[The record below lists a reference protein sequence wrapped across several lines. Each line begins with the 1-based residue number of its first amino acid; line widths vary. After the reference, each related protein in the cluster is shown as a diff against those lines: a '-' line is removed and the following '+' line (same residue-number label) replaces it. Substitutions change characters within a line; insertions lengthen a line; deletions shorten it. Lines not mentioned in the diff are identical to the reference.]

1 MVNKRLSTEAPPN
14 RGGGGEAPAP
24 APEKNEG
31 NGRSSSEG
39 ERLLRGQEE
48 QREKN

>member
-1 MVNKRLSTEAPPN
+1 MVNKRLSAEAPPD
-14 RGGGGEAPAP
+14 RGGGGDAL

-39 ERLLRGQEE
+39 EIAERANKS
-48 QREKN
+48 REKKII